1 MRKILV
7 TGGCGFIGS
16 NFVLHL
22 LRTRKDL
29 EVVNLDKLTYA
40 GNLANLAEIEGDPRH
55 RFVRGDICDE
65 ALVGR
70 LLADGVDSV
79 VNFAAETHV
88 DRSIQDS
95 APFILTNVGGTHA
108 LLAAARKNKVRKF
121 IQVGTDEVYGSLGPS
136 GQFTED
142 SPLQPNNPYSASKAA
157 ADLLVRAFQRTY
169 GMDATITRCTNN
181 YGPFQFP
188 EKAIPVFIGNAL
200 EDRPIPVYGDGLHVR
215 DWLFVED
222 HCRAIEAVMERGR
235 AGEVY
240 NVGGGNELPNI
251 ELARLIL
258 RELKKPESLIQFV
271 KDRPGHDRRYA
282 LDSSKLSRELGW
294 KPLVSL
300 AEGIPRTVRWYC
312 EHQDWLRKVQVRRVP
327 GVLPQAL
334 PRTPWIAG
342 IRAWRHSEMRRCSAD
357 AGCSEW
363 TWSRRA
369 ASPARSARCSRR
381 TCRKWTSPT
390 STRCAARW
398 PA

>member
-16 NFVLHL
+16 NFILHL
-22 LRTRKDL
+22 LRTRKDV

-40 GNLANLAEIEGDPRH
+40 GNLLNLAEVEGDPRH

-65 ALVGR
+65 ALVGKI
-70 LLADGVDSV
+70 LADGVDSV

-95 APFILTNVGGTHA
+95 APFIAANVGGTHA
-108 LLAAARKNKVRKF
+108 LLTAARKNKVRKF

-142 SPLQPNNPYSASKAA
+142 SPLQPNNPYSASKAS

-169 GMDATITRCTNN
+169 GMDASITRCTNN

-240 NVGGGNELPNI
+240 NVGGGNELPNL

-258 RELKKPESLIQFV
+258 RELKKPDSLIQFV

-300 AEGIPRTVRWYC
+300 SDGIPQTVRWYC
-312 EHQDWLRKVQVRRVP
+312 EHQDWLRKVKSGEYQEYYRKHYHE
-327 GVLPQAL
+327 
-334 PRTPWIAG
+334 
-342 IRAWRHSEMRRCSAD
+342 RHGLQE
-357 AGCSEW
+357 
-363 TWSRRA
+363 
-369 ASPARSARCSRR
+369 
-381 TCRKWTSPT
+381 
-390 STRCAARW
+390 
-398 PA
+398 

>member
-1 MRKILV
+1 LRKILV

-22 LRTRKDL
+22 LRTRKDVQ
-29 EVVNLDKLTYA
+29 VVNLDKLTYA
-40 GNLANLAEIEGDPRH
+40 GNLVNLSEIEGDPRH
-55 RFVRGDICDE
+55 RFVHGDICDE
-65 ALVGR
+65 ALVAR

-108 LLAAARKNKVRKF
+108 LLVAARKCKVRKF

-136 GQFTED
+136 GLFTED
-142 SPLQPNNPYSASKAA
+142 SPLQPNNPYSASKAG

-200 EDRPIPVYGDGLHVR
+200 VDRPIPVYGDGLHVR

-240 NVGGGNELPNI
+240 NVGGANELPNI

-300 AEGIPRTVRWYC
+300 A
-312 EHQDWLRKVQVRRVP
+312 
-327 GVLPQAL
+327 
-334 PRTPWIAG
+334 
-342 IRAWRHSEMRRCSAD
+342 
-357 AGCSEW
+357 
-363 TWSRRA
+363 
-369 ASPARSARCSRR
+369 
-381 TCRKWTSPT
+381 
-390 STRCAARW
+390 
-398 PA
+398 

>member
-29 EVVNLDKLTYA
+29 QVVNLDKLTYA
-40 GNLANLAEIEGDPRH
+40 GNLANLSEIEGDPRH

-108 LLAAARKNKVRKF
+108 LLVAARKNKVRKF
-121 IQVGTDEVYGSLGPS
+121 LQVGTDEVYGSLGPS
-136 GQFTED
+136 GLFTED
-142 SPLQPNNPYSASKAA
+142 SPLQPNNPYSASKAG

-312 EHQDWLRKVQVRRVP
+312 EHQDWLRRVQSGEYQEYYRKHYHE
-327 GVLPQAL
+327 
-334 PRTPWIAG
+334 
-342 IRAWRHSEMRRCSAD
+342 RHGLQE
-357 AGCSEW
+357 
-363 TWSRRA
+363 
-369 ASPARSARCSRR
+369 
-381 TCRKWTSPT
+381 
-390 STRCAARW
+390 
-398 PA
+398 

>member
-1 MRKILV
+1 LRKILV

-22 LRTRKDL
+22 LRTRKDVQ
-29 EVVNLDKLTYA
+29 VVNLDKLTYA
-40 GNLANLAEIEGDPRH
+40 GNLANLSEIEGDPRH

-70 LLADGVDSV
+70 LLADSVDSV

-108 LLAAARKNKVRKF
+108 LLTAARKNKVRKF

-136 GQFTED
+136 GLFTED
-142 SPLQPNNPYSASKAA
+142 SPLQPNNPYSASKAG

-200 EDRPIPVYGDGLHVR
+200 VDRPIPVYGDGLHVR

-240 NVGGGNELPNI
+240 NVGGANELPNI

-312 EHQDWLRKVQVRRVP
+312 EHQDWLRRVQTGEYQEYYRKHYHE
-327 GVLPQAL
+327 
-334 PRTPWIAG
+334 
-342 IRAWRHSEMRRCSAD
+342 RHGLQE
-357 AGCSEW
+357 
-363 TWSRRA
+363 
-369 ASPARSARCSRR
+369 
-381 TCRKWTSPT
+381 
-390 STRCAARW
+390 
-398 PA
+398 

>member
-1 MRKILV
+1 LRKILV

-22 LRTRKDL
+22 LRTRKDVQ
-29 EVVNLDKLTYA
+29 VVNLDKLTYA
-40 GNLANLAEIEGDPRH
+40 GNLTNLSEIEGDPRH

-65 ALVGR
+65 ALVGQ

-108 LLAAARKNKVRKF
+108 LLTAARKNKVRKF

-136 GQFTED
+136 GLFTED

-169 GMDATITRCTNN
+169 GMDAAITRCTNN

-240 NVGGGNELPNI
+240 NVGGANELPNI

-312 EHQDWLRKVQVRRVP
+312 EHQDWLRRVQTGEYQEYYRKHYHE
-327 GVLPQAL
+327 
-334 PRTPWIAG
+334 
-342 IRAWRHSEMRRCSAD
+342 RHGLQE
-357 AGCSEW
+357 
-363 TWSRRA
+363 
-369 ASPARSARCSRR
+369 
-381 TCRKWTSPT
+381 
-390 STRCAARW
+390 
-398 PA
+398 

>member
-1 MRKILV
+1 LRKILV

-22 LRTRKDL
+22 LRTRKDVQ
-29 EVVNLDKLTYA
+29 VVNLDKLTYA
-40 GNLANLAEIEGDPRH
+40 GNLTNLSEIEGDPRH

-65 ALVGR
+65 ALVGQ

-108 LLAAARKNKVRKF
+108 LLTAARKNKVRKF

-136 GQFTED
+136 GLFTED
-142 SPLQPNNPYSASKAA
+142 SPLQPNNPYSASKAG

-200 EDRPIPVYGDGLHVR
+200 VDRPIPVYGDGLHVR

-240 NVGGGNELPNI
+240 NVGGANELPNI

-312 EHQDWLRKVQVRRVP
+312 EHQDWLRRVQTGEYQEYYRKHYHE
-327 GVLPQAL
+327 
-334 PRTPWIAG
+334 
-342 IRAWRHSEMRRCSAD
+342 RHGLQE
-357 AGCSEW
+357 
-363 TWSRRA
+363 
-369 ASPARSARCSRR
+369 
-381 TCRKWTSPT
+381 
-390 STRCAARW
+390 
-398 PA
+398 

>member
-22 LRTRKDL
+22 LRTRKD
-29 EVVNLDKLTYA
+29 VQVINLDKLTYA
-40 GNLANLAEIEGDPRH
+40 GNLANLSDIEGDPRH

-70 LLADGVDSV
+70 LLADGADTI

-136 GQFTED
+136 GRFTED
-142 SPLQPNNPYSASKAA
+142 SPLQPNNPYSASKAG

-169 GMDATITRCTNN
+169 GMDAAITRCTNN

-312 EHQDWLRKVQVRRVP
+312 EHQDWLRRVQSGEYQEYYRKHYHE
-327 GVLPQAL
+327 
-334 PRTPWIAG
+334 
-342 IRAWRHSEMRRCSAD
+342 RHGLQE
-357 AGCSEW
+357 
-363 TWSRRA
+363 
-369 ASPARSARCSRR
+369 
-381 TCRKWTSPT
+381 
-390 STRCAARW
+390 
-398 PA
+398 

>member
-29 EVVNLDKLTYA
+29 QVVNLDKLTYA
-40 GNLANLAEIEGDPRH
+40 GNLVNLSEIEGDPRH
-55 RFVRGDICDE
+55 RFVHGDICDE
-65 ALVGR
+65 ALVAR

-108 LLAAARKNKVRKF
+108 LLVAARKCKVRKF

-136 GQFTED
+136 GLFTED
-142 SPLQPNNPYSASKAA
+142 SPLQPNNPYSASKAG

-200 EDRPIPVYGDGLHVR
+200 ADRPIPVYGDGLHVR

-240 NVGGGNELPNI
+240 NVGGANELPNI

-312 EHQDWLRKVQVRRVP
+312 EHQDWLRRVQTGEYQEYYRKHYHE
-327 GVLPQAL
+327 
-334 PRTPWIAG
+334 
-342 IRAWRHSEMRRCSAD
+342 RHGLQE
-357 AGCSEW
+357 
-363 TWSRRA
+363 
-369 ASPARSARCSRR
+369 
-381 TCRKWTSPT
+381 
-390 STRCAARW
+390 
-398 PA
+398 

>member
-1 MRKILV
+1 LRKILV

-29 EVVNLDKLTYA
+29 QVVNLDKLTYA
-40 GNLANLAEIEGDPRH
+40 GNLVNLSEIEGDPRH
-55 RFVRGDICDE
+55 RFVHGDICDE
-65 ALVGR
+65 ALVAR

-108 LLAAARKNKVRKF
+108 LLVAARKCKVRKF

-136 GQFTED
+136 GLFTED
-142 SPLQPNNPYSASKAA
+142 SPLQPNNPYSASKAG

-200 EDRPIPVYGDGLHVR
+200 ADRPIPVYGDGLHVR

-240 NVGGGNELPNI
+240 NVGGANELPNI

-312 EHQDWLRKVQVRRVP
+312 EHQDWLRRVQTGEYQEYYRKHYHE
-327 GVLPQAL
+327 
-334 PRTPWIAG
+334 
-342 IRAWRHSEMRRCSAD
+342 RHGLQE
-357 AGCSEW
+357 
-363 TWSRRA
+363 
-369 ASPARSARCSRR
+369 
-381 TCRKWTSPT
+381 
-390 STRCAARW
+390 
-398 PA
+398 

>member
-22 LRTRKDL
+22 LRTRKDVQ
-29 EVVNLDKLTYA
+29 VVNLDKLTYA
-40 GNLANLAEIEGDPRH
+40 GNLTNLSEIEGDPRH

-65 ALVGR
+65 ALVGQ

-108 LLAAARKNKVRKF
+108 LLTAARKNKVRKF

-136 GQFTED
+136 GLFTED
-142 SPLQPNNPYSASKAA
+142 SPLQPNNPYSASKAG

-200 EDRPIPVYGDGLHVR
+200 VDRPIPVYGDGLHVR

-240 NVGGGNELPNI
+240 NVGGANELPNI

-312 EHQDWLRKVQVRRVP
+312 EHQDWLRRVQTGEYQEYYRKHYHE
-327 GVLPQAL
+327 
-334 PRTPWIAG
+334 
-342 IRAWRHSEMRRCSAD
+342 RHGLQE
-357 AGCSEW
+357 
-363 TWSRRA
+363 
-369 ASPARSARCSRR
+369 
-381 TCRKWTSPT
+381 
-390 STRCAARW
+390 
-398 PA
+398 